1 MPPRTKQTC
10 KKSTGGDAPRVTLK
24 LLGAVSTVSRVEV
37 GTARIEEEERTD
49 HNNGFYR
56 DRKPVFDTFLQICG
70 ALELSHQAQRRAALS
85 NSRTIFLCLTFLTVE
100 SFFVRS
106 PSTSGSDS
114 KIVKFHSMVDKLVL
128 ELLAFPGG
136 WKLHYLWDLRQY
148 RQYLRRPLCRLRGQE
163 NFILLLQSILI
174 SSTLL
179 SNRTY
184 GCSVAVHYCQQL
196 RELRKLEG
204 PQYSTFNA
212 VRFQPSFTTHL
223 LLAFIERVIIER
235 FAISHAFPLMLTH
248 SLNLGRHSD
257 ILLLVK
263 NSDSLNVT
271 KFAWTHTVFRPWGQY
286 LPVQCPKYWTSSF
299 RAILV
304 SYKSKFLAA
313 KDSKSERSCV
323 IKKIRK
329 AIVAAHKEQGEQVP
343 LPSPLKKAIKKYYGR
358 KTDEEESDEEGAAK
372 AREISA
378 RPKEAAFYKKTLTD
392 WDVAQRLFKQEM
404 DEFNKAEQ
412 ARKGVKDPIKFC
424 TRHAREWF
432 NQMSLTQKKEVDY
445 AREKWNM
452 EGAPEESQVIY
463 HKNNLKKV
471 LEDFSEQLHRTM
483 GCHVVMLVSHKKQAN
498 QTLNVTLHESQPRNV
513 KKSFSVS
520 SDGIK
525 EWTSTGFEFFAE
537 WAKGKFYPTADQDNK
552 EEEEHGLPE
561 LILDDEGYA
570 QLPSCDGIRLKDQQE
585 LVHMIFHA
593 AYKVFTGS
601 RYQCHLEVLGESEC
615 GKQEACLFYQ
625 GKTIGHETQWF
636 STDSS
641 YLELVDA
648 VKDLANMT
656 EKIPTLQE
664 ELDLP
669 PWVDWHCGES
679 YLPEYLHGS
688 QDMVMA
694 SLELLTNASIR
705 SSHSAALVVLGLGLI
720 LRDCKR
726 VIEYEE
732 EEALPGTPSYLASLI
747 MDLQCMIKV
756 DSAISHTA
764 SSIVGLIELAMKAT
778 SGNFNDSNQGEMGG
792 VDGKDKDQEEDE
804 DEEEDKDEDEEEDK
818 DKEEKEKEKDQ
829 DDEQE
834 EVTGDSDVQMQEV
847 EKDDKVGKSKGKK
860 RIYLKLTWPAHWLCG
875 LQSWLAKGWRPG
887 GYKSTGGMASM
898 ASTWATG
905 QTGH

>member
-1 MPPRTKQTC
+1 M
-10 KKSTGGDAPRVTLK
+10 S
-24 LLGAVSTVSRVEV
+24 
-37 GTARIEEEERTD
+37 
-49 HNNGFYR
+49 
-56 DRKPVFDTFLQICG
+56 
-70 ALELSHQAQRRAALS
+70 
-85 NSRTIFLCLTFLTVE
+85 
-100 SFFVRS
+100 
-106 PSTSGSDS
+106 SD
-114 KIVKFHSMVDKLVL
+114 
-128 ELLAFPGG
+128 
-136 WKLHYLWDLRQY
+136 
-148 RQYLRRPLCRLRGQE
+148 
-163 NFILLLQSILI
+163 
-174 SSTLL
+174 
-179 SNRTY
+179 
-184 GCSVAVHYCQQL
+184 
-196 RELRKLEG
+196 
-204 PQYSTFNA
+204 
-212 VRFQPSFTTHL
+212 
-223 LLAFIERVIIER
+223 
-235 FAISHAFPLMLTH
+235 
-248 SLNLGRHSD
+248 
-257 ILLLVK
+257 
-263 NSDSLNVT
+263 
-271 KFAWTHTVFRPWGQY
+271 
-286 LPVQCPKYWTSSF
+286 WTSSF

-313 KDSKSERSCV
+313 KDSKSERSHV

-343 LPSPLKKAIKKYYGR
+343 LPSPLKKAIKKYYGQ
-358 KTDEEESDEEGAAK
+358 KPDEEESDEEGAAK

-378 RPKEAAFYKKTLTD
+378 RPKEAAFYKKKLTD

-404 DEFNKAEQ
+404 DEFDKAEQ
-412 ARKGVKDPIKFC
+412 VRKGVKDPIKFRTC
-424 TRHAREWF
+424 HAREWF

-445 AREKWNM
+445 AREKWNT
-452 EGAPEESQVIY
+452 EGAPEESQVMY
-463 HKNNLKKV
+463 RKNNLKKV
-471 LEDFSEQLHRTM
+471 LEDFSEQLRRTM
-483 GCHVVMLVSHKKQAN
+483 GCQVVMLVSHKKQAN

-520 SDGIK
+520 SDSIK

-537 WAKGKFYPTADQDNK
+537 WAKGEFYPTADQDDK

-585 LVHMIFHA
+585 LVCMIFHA

-601 RYQCHLEVLGESEC
+601 SKPVPWRTITPCPSQYLAASSVPDNLLICDPSHMRSKDISVIWRYWESRSTANKRLVSFIKARPSDMRHSKRDKASSRKVKPYDEVTSEEEQHSLAGLGATLAVASPAEVSLDRRFEFLD
-615 GKQEACLFYQ
+615 AL
-625 GKTIGHETQWF
+625 

-656 EKIPTLQE
+656 EKFPIPQE

-679 YLPEYLHGS
+679 YLPEYLHRS

-732 EEALPGTPSYLASLI
+732 EEALPGTPSYLASSI

-778 SGNFNDSNQGEMGG
+778 SGNFNDSDQGEMGG
-792 VDGKDKDQEEDE
+792 VDGEDKDQEEDE
-804 DEEEDKDEDEEEDK
+804 EEDKEEEEDK

-847 EKDDKVGKSKGKK
+847 EKDDKAGKSKGKK
-860 RIYLKLTWPAHWLCG
+860 RVRNQTSSVKTKKARIEEEPI
-875 LQSWLAKGWRPG
+875 RR
-887 GYKSTGGMASM
+887 STRSRQP
-898 ASTWATG
+898 SRKNIL
-905 QTGH
+905 